1 MKHACKFDP
10 SSLPAGTLYPC
21 RLPRSCS
28 VCLRSVGL
36 RRILNQTKA
45 VWRGQMQTGGGGRN
59 IDSGTQT
66 WDIAHAVA
74 ARKRAYEHRQLS
86 GTAVTC

>member
-45 VWRGQMQTGGGGRN
+45 VWRGQMQTGGGG
-59 IDSGTQT
+59 
-66 WDIAHAVA
+66 A
-74 ARKRAYEHRQLS
+74 
-86 GTAVTC
+86 